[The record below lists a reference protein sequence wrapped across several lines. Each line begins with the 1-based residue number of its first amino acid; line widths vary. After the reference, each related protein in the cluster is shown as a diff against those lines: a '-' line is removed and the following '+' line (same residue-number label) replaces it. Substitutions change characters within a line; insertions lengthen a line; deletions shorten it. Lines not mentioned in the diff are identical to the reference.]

1 MAYGFFMDMSDK
13 FWAYRYRYTGRNVRA
28 TLQPADL
35 LRRYDV
41 NGDGCVTVADRDSLI
56 GILIRE

>member
-1 MAYGFFMDMSDK
+1 MKSITKRLCLSM
-13 FWAYRYRYTGRNVRA
+13 VI
-28 TLQPADL
+28 LLCVQPADL

-41 NGDGCVTVADRDSLI
+41 NGDGSVTVADRDSLI